1 MSQCVYEDYFNPFP
15 NKGSMMLE
23 KGLDNDKGIDVNN
36 DDTVIDATDIQHKS
50 SKQQSEQR
58 KGNEEFEGRSGT
70 NIQQDS
76 EIKNASHHSSKVLTL
91 SSNNNRNWT
100 SAAAAVYKNMLAKR
114 KNMFHWRKSQC

>member
-23 KGLDNDKGIDVNN
+23 KGLDQNQGID
-36 DDTVIDATDIQHKS
+36 DDIVIDATDIRHKS

-70 NIQQDS
+70 SIQQDS
-76 EIKNASHHSSKVLTL
+76 EIKNASQHSSKIAII
-91 SSNNNRNWT
+91 SSNNSRNWT

-114 KNMFHWRKSQC
+114 KNMFRWQKS